1 MHFKCWKHRNLAS
14 LPSLLP
20 IPFCYL
26 LFSYLSFR
34 CGFFF
39 FFANLS
45 KYICMYTYTHMGI
58 FTNFYVIFICKGLQK
73 AILPWFFAFNS
84 IFWTSLIPGHGDFPR
99 YSLQWLSVGA
109 ELSTVDHCALFH
121 QCLGPSWFRNVEEF
135 SGFCCCKEC
144 HNE

>member
-34 CGFFF
+34 CVFFF
-39 FFANLS
+39 FCKF
-45 KYICMYTYTHMGI
+45 KQIYMHVYIHTYGYIYKFLCH
-58 FTNFYVIFICKGLQK
+58 FYMQRLQK
-73 AILPWFFAFNS
+73 AILFWFFAFNS

-99 YSLQWLSVGA
+99 SSLQWLSVGA